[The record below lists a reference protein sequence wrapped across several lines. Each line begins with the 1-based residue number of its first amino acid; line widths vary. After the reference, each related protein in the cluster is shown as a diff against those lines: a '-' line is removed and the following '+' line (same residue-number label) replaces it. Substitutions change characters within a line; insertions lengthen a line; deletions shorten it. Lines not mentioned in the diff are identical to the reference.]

1 MFVVIDFVVAVDIV
15 AVVCCFIVA
24 STEMTTIAFVIR
36 HTLVVPCNLRNQKE
50 MPRNISDRDKSNNYV
65 CLFDRLL

>member
-50 MPRNISDRDKSNNYV
+50 MPRTYLIVIKVINYV